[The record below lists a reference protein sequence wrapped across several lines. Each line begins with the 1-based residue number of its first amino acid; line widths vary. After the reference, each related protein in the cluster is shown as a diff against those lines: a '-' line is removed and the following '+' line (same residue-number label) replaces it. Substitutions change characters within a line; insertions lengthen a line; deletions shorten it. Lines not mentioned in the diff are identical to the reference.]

1 MAQDVGAH
9 HDLEYS
15 QVVSNTPIPD
25 NIVAKGAG
33 GAEDTLLLLNFLK
46 EMNIEDLKKK
56 KVC

>member
-15 QVVSNTPIPD
+15 QVVYNTPIPD

-46 EMNIEDLKKK
+46 EMNIENLKK
-56 KVC
+56 